1 MLQHLELLQTDG
13 SLTSSST
20 APLCLPHLTSLG
32 LRAYH
37 FNKLALQTPQ
47 LRKLALLCGAHEHS
61 PAVHPQPGKL
71 RMLIT
76 LDTLY
81 ISVPSPLQLFL
92 PIVLQQMT
100 QIRSACKRHDCAL
113 MIPALQHNVP
123 LTLHAWPACE
133 ATAAPISHAMTC

>member
-20 APLCLPHLTSLG
+20 APLCLPYLTSLG
-32 LRAYH
+32 LRAYN

-81 ISVPSPLQLFL
+81 IRTVSTAAIPAHCFAANDTNQVSLQAARLRTDDSCTAAQCASDPACLACLRLPLLH
-92 PIVLQQMT
+92 
-100 QIRSACKRHDCAL
+100 RSA
-113 MIPALQHNVP
+113 MQ
-123 LTLHAWPACE
+123 
-133 ATAAPISHAMTC
+133 